1 MRPWTALAVIG
12 LLAACSR
19 PAAAPNVSDQTAA
32 TASDDAMAA
41 PDAGASG
48 ASAAQSGA
56 PATANP
62 ASAPMLAYSYDYGI
76 EAPPSKVRA
85 LMAAHQAACV
95 AAGPALC
102 QVTGAETSEDGRDQV
117 SAKLELRATPA
128 WLKGYEDKL
137 SHDADAAGGRLTKS
151 ETTSE
156 DLTRDIVDTDAAVKA
171 KTALRDRLQA
181 ILESRPAN
189 VADLIKVEEELAT
202 VQGDLDATTSNLA
215 VMRQRVATSDVTIEY
230 DSSGVLAPQGVWAPV
245 GNAVSGVAG
254 ILAGSLAALIDV
266 IAFLAPWVLVIG
278 LVIWL
283 LRKRLP
289 RFGRAKPKPATPEP
303 PKKD

>member
-19 PAAAPNVSDQTAA
+19 PAAAPNASDQTAA
-32 TASDDAMAA
+32 MAA
-41 PDAGASG
+41 PPDAAASG
-48 ASAAQSGA
+48 APAAQSGA
-56 PATANP
+56 PTAASP

-76 EAPPSKVRA
+76 EAPPSKVRG
-85 LMAAHQAACV
+85 LMAADQAACV
-95 AAGPALC
+95 AAGPAVC
-102 QVTGAETSEDGRDQV
+102 QVTGAESSEDGRDQV
-117 SAKLELRATPA
+117 SAKLELKATPA

-137 SHDADAAGGRLTKS
+137 SHEADTAGGRLTKS
-151 ETTSE
+151 DATSE

-181 ILESRPAN
+181 VLESRPGD

-202 VQGDLDATTSNLA
+202 VQGDLDATTSDLA
-215 VMRQRVATSDVTIEY
+215 VMRERVATSDVTIEY
-230 DSSGVLAPQGVWAPV
+230 DSAGVLAPQGVWAPV
-245 GNAVSGVAG
+245 GKAFSGVAA
-254 ILAGSLAALIDV
+254 ILAGSLAALIDL
-266 IAFLAPWVLVIG
+266 IAVLAPWVLAIG
-278 LVIWL
+278 LVVWL

-289 RFGRAKPKPATPEP
+289 RLGGAKPKPVTPEP